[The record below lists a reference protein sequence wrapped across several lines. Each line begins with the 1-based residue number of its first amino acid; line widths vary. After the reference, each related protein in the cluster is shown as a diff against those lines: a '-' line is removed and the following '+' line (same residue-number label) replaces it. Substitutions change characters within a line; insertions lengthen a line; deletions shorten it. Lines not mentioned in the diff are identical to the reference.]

1 MNRVCLTKDGK
12 LIEMQSG
19 GKVEVTMEIAEA
31 QLITE
36 GAEGVDQDAIIAKY
50 RYLLDEKDRI
60 EGIRLNTLK
69 QNALNAGY
77 QEDEIE
83 VFWEEDTDFEIR
95 MAAQRESELT
105 YVDRRLAEYPTYAD
119 YLDGV
124 VKGDQLQIDKYI
136 ADCLAVK
143 ARHPKPE

>member
-1 MNRVCLTKDGK
+1 MYRVCIEKSTGK
-12 LIEMQSG
+12 LIESQSG
-19 GKVEVTMEIAEA
+19 GEVEVTMEIAEA

-105 YVDRRLAEYPTYAD
+105 YADRRRPEYPLYAD

-124 VKGDQLQIDKYI
+124 VKGNQLEIDKYI

-143 ARHPKPE
+143 AKYPKN

>member
-1 MNRVCLTKDGK
+1 MRVCIEKTTGK
-12 LIEMQSG
+12 VIESQSG
-19 GKVEVTMEIAEA
+19 GEVDRRDIGPNEESYEYQEYLMECTELEA
-31 QLITE
+31 M
-36 GAEGVDQDAIIAKY
+36 
-50 RYLLDEKDRI
+50 RLD
-60 EGIRLNTLK
+60 TLK

-83 VFWEEDTDFEIR
+83 VFWEEDANFEIR
-95 MAAQRESELT
+95 MTAQRESELT
-105 YVDRRLAEYPTYAD
+105 YADRRRAEYPLYAD

-143 ARHPKPE
+143 AKYPKN

>member
-1 MNRVCLTKDGK
+1 MRVCIEKSTGK
-12 LIEMQSG
+12 LIESQSG
-19 GKVEVTMEIAEA
+19 GEVEVTMEIAEA

-36 GAEGVDQDAIIAKY
+36 DAEGVDQDAIIAKY

-83 VFWEEDTDFEIR
+83 VFWEEDANFEIR
-95 MAAQRESELT
+95 MTAQRESELT
-105 YVDRRLAEYPTYAD
+105 YADRRRAEYPLYAD

-143 ARHPKPE
+143 AKYPKN